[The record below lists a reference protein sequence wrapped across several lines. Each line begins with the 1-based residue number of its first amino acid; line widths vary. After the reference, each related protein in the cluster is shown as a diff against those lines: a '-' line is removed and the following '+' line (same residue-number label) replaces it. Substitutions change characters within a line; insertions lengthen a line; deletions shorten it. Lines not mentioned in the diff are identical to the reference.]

1 MITCTDKAANYF
13 QKPESMHDFLYKHY
27 LFTQFC
33 GGYDKDRSGGLSYD
47 EFRFSFGIFA
57 IHIRFGMAAYDYNQ
71 NGLIDQDEAEALN
84 EFFARVAPKFN
95 WEISDE
101 QLACLENAKYNAKDI
116 F

>member
-1 MITCTDKAANYF
+1 MISCTDKAANYF
-13 QKPESMHDFLYKHY
+13 QTPNLYYKHD

-33 GGYDKDRSGGLSYD
+33 GGHDKDRSGGLSYD
-47 EFRFSFGIFA
+47 EFRYSFGGFA
-57 IHIRFGMAAYDYNQ
+57 ANIRFGMIAYDYDGD
-71 NGLIDQDEAEALN
+71 GLIDQDEAEALN
-84 EFFARVAPKFN
+84 EFFARHAPEFN